1 MRNLVD
7 RLKGQPSKFF
17 KAWNQFWFAPQ
28 DLLGLAMMRILLC
41 GTMFYMYLARSANLS
56 YYGMDAWVTKENAL
70 SALPELYR
78 PLFLWAFWP
87 DSLNFVMHSLMI
99 ALLALLTLG
108 VGGRW
113 IMWGA
118 WVISAGFIQR
128 NYAVNFGAD
137 IIASLFLFYMCFT
150 QSCERLSILNLVRKK
165 TEFKKSDIL
174 SSTMMRMMQVQIC
187 VIYAYT
193 GFEKLKGGSWWDGTA
208 LWSVLANPQMT
219 TFDLSFVR
227 GTPWIIPIIAYIT
240 VLFEVYFPVMVAWPK
255 YRNLWL
261 LLGVFFHAGIGIFM
275 GLGPFATTM
284 LSTYFLFLD
293 VDLLDNAIKRLR
305 PTSQN

>member
-1 MRNLVD
+1 MTS
-7 RLKGQPSKFF
+7 LKSLFSKSL
-17 KAWNQFWFAPQ
+17 KAWDQFWFGPK
-28 DLLGLAMMRILLC
+28 DLLGLALMRILLC

-56 YYGMDAWVTKENAL
+56 YYGVDAWVTKENAL

-113 IMWGA
+113 IMWLA
-118 WVISAGFIQR
+118 WIISSGFIQR

-165 TEFKKSDIL
+165 TVFKQSDIL
-174 SSTMMRMMQVQIC
+174 SSVMIRTMQIQIC
-187 VIYAYT
+187 VLYAYT

-219 TFDLSFVR
+219 SFDLSFVR
-227 GTPWIIPIIAYIT
+227 AVPWVIPIVAYIT
-240 VLFEVYFPVMVAWPK
+240 VLFEIYFPVMVAWPK
-255 YRNLWL
+255 YRNTWL

-284 LSTYFLFLD
+284 ISTYFLFLD
-293 VDLLDNAIKRLR
+293 PELLNKVFKRLR

>member
-1 MRNLVD
+1 MNY
-7 RLKGQPSKFF
+7 LKRVFAQTL
-17 KAWNQFWFAPQ
+17 KAWDQFWFAPK
-28 DLLGLAMMRILLC
+28 DLLGLALMRILLC
-41 GTMFYMYLARSANLS
+41 GTMFYMYIARSANLS
-56 YYGMDAWVTKENAL
+56 YYGADAWVTKENAL

-78 PLFLWAFWP
+78 PLFSWAFWP

-99 ALLALLTLG
+99 ALLGLLTLG
-108 VGGRW
+108 IGGRW
-113 IMWGA
+113 IMWLA
-118 WVISAGFIQR
+118 WMISAGFIQR

-150 QSCERLSILNLVRKK
+150 QSCERLSLLNLLRKK
-165 TEFKKSDIL
+165 IEFKKSDIL
-174 SSTMMRMMQVQIC
+174 SSVMIGMMQVQIC

-227 GTPWIIPIIAYIT
+227 VVPWAIPIIAYIT
-240 VLFEVYFPVMVAWPK
+240 VLFEIYFPVMVAWPK
-255 YRNLWL
+255 FRNLWL
-261 LLGVFFHAGIGIFM
+261 LLGVFFHMGIGIFM

-293 VDLLDNAIKRLR
+293 VDLLTSVLKKLRL
-305 PTSQN
+305 TSQN